1 MSKENNKMQVD
12 IDTLK
17 KQNVNDLLSIKE
29 IYSKLEELG
38 EKITQVKYIDNTL
51 VKKIKKEYGNLKKI
65 ILDENIQVKLD
76 NKIDE
81 FNIKLTNNIETINS
95 QLTNDIGSINSQLDT
110 IVLKEKM
117 NLIVDFGANGNANFY
132 DSNTKEYYEDEDF
145 TILAND
151 DTNSIKNAIKFS
163 QEHDVIIEVPNA
175 NYKFTEQLLIDNKQA
190 KLVSTGTKYK
200 SIFIK
205 CFNGDGIKITTNYC
219 VLDGIRV
226 NCSPNCI
233 TKGSGIAI
241 GDDTTQANENIRANY
256 CYIDTFCFGH
266 GDHGI
271 DCMKGNENTILGH
284 YNQNKKDGVHCYSEW
299 IGGSAD
305 WNANYMRFS
314 AEGNA
319 RHGLN
324 IYRSESNVLHAVCQ
338 GNGWGNEGG
347 YGALINSNGNNGY
360 IYAEGNVTGG
370 VKFGTSGY
378 GNRIDILAEGTKSKN
393 PITYENYM
401 NCGFTRITG
410 QTSYFK
416 MFRTDI
422 KNMCSG
428 GLWVN
433 GPIPANSYKDFTI
446 NNIYGANTDYKTL
459 IISPSTLL
467 PQGLTYEGIVNNADT
482 VTIRVHN
489 NTNESITYNAQGKQ
503 WLITVIQ

>member
-1 MSKENNKMQVD
+1 MPKENNKMQVD

-29 IYSKLEELG
+29 LYSKLEELG
-38 EKITQVKYIDNTL
+38 EKITQVKYVDNTI
-51 VKKIKKEYGNLKKI
+51 VKKLKKEYENFKKI
-65 ILDENIQVKLD
+65 ILDENVQAK
-76 NKIDE
+76 
-81 FNIKLTNNIETINS
+81 
-95 QLTNDIGSINSQLDT
+95 LTNDIKTINSQLDT

-117 NLIVDFGANGNANFY
+117 NLIVDFGAKGNANFY

-151 DTNSIKNAIKFS
+151 DTNSIKKAIKFS

-175 NYKFTEQLLIDNKQA
+175 NYKFTEQLLIANKQA

-200 SIFIK
+200 SKFIK

-226 NCSPNCI
+226 DCSPNCI
-233 TKGSGIAI
+233 TRGSGIAI
-241 GDDTTQANENIRANY
+241 GDDTTQANENVRANY
-256 CYIDTFCFGH
+256 CYIDVFCFGH

-299 IGGSAD
+299 VGGSAD

-347 YGALINSNGNNGY
+347 YGAIINSNGNNGY
-360 IYAEGNVTGG
+360 IYVEGNVSGG

-422 KNMCSG
+422 KNMSSG
-428 GLWVN
+428 GLWVK
-433 GPIPANSYKDFTI
+433 GEITANSYKDFTI
-446 NNIYGANTDYKTL
+446 NNIYGVDTDYKTL

-467 PQGLTYEGIVNNADT
+467 PQGLTYEGIVNDADT

-489 NTNESITYNAQGKQ
+489 NTNESITYNPQGKQ
-503 WLITVIQ
+503 WLITVIR